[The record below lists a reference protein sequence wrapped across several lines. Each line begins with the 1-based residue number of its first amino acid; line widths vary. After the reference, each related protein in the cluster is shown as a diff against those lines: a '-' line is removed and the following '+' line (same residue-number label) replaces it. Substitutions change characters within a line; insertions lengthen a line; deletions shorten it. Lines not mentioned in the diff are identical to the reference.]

1 MLIECLTKREGPT
14 RFNLHGFPYEFK
26 ANEHGHAVC
35 QVNSREH
42 REYLLSMPNDF
53 REYQPPQSKPE
64 SPPEETKVGNG
75 KRAYRRRKTTHP
87 G

>member
-14 RFNLHGFPYEFK
+14 RFSLHGFPYEFK

-42 REYLLSMPNDF
+42 REYLLSMPSDF
-53 REYQPPQSKPE
+53 REYQSPQPKPE
-64 SPPEETKVGNG
+64 SPKETKVGNG

>member
-42 REYLLSMPNDF
+42 REYLLSMPADF
-53 REYQPPQSKPE
+53 REYQPPQPQ
-64 SPPEETKVGNG
+64 PALPEEIKVGNG
-75 KRAYRRRKTTHP
+75 KRAYRKRKTTHP